1 MQQDSSRWDDDGERS
16 SPAPRRA
23 TKTQVLAFRQ
33 HLPNTYIHTV
43 SIEAVLAPIAEQLS
57 NLIVIV
63 AKAERAG
70 KGIRNLSKCVSPP
83 PFVNSEVIVKTP
95 FFAPT

>member
-1 MQQDSSRWDDDGERS
+1 M
-16 SPAPRRA
+16 
-23 TKTQVLAFRQ
+23 
-33 HLPNTYIHTV
+33 

-70 KGIRNLSKCVSPP
+70 SGIRNLSKYSETIKKACDNLVSIGCVTHPTHIIVASIQPP
-83 PFVNSEVIVKTP
+83 LYLRGPVSSSTLL
-95 FFAPT
+95 A